1 MLLFYYVR
9 LQRAID
15 WYSTFFCL
23 YFRYSSSLQNGSRHL
38 NFFGAPLVTCLPEE
52 SLTKLD
58 IHAAVNSVLAPFL
71 RVKIKKES
79 SSCDQGEVAI
89 ERVMGN
95 GDACSS
101 PENDFLSSSNDMEL
115 DSQFRGN
122 YLHLWVMDER
132 FQNSTLLENVSF
144 TRAGRLVKLVLDWS
158 QIEYEFYDPSYLKDL
173 PEVFKSGFTAKKT
186 RQESISLF
194 SCLEAFLK
202 EEPLGPDDMWSVM
215 LYFGYVQFTFLSHYG

>member
-1 MLLFYYVR
+1 MVLTL
-9 LQRAID
+9 
-15 WYSTFFCL
+15 FFCL
-23 YFRYSSSLQNGSRHL
+23 YFRYSSSLQNVIRNPGFL
-38 NFFGAPLVTCLPEE
+38 GAPLVTCLPEE

-58 IHAAVNSVLAPFL
+58 IQAAVSNVLAPFL

-79 SSCDQGEVAI
+79 SSGGQGEVGI
-89 ERVMGN
+89 ERVMSN

-115 DSQFRGN
+115 DSQFRDN
-122 YLHLWVMDER
+122 SYLHLWVMDEK
-132 FQNSTLLENVSF
+132 FQNPTLLENVSF

-173 PEVFKSGFTAKKT
+173 PEVFKSGFTAKKN

-202 EEPLGPDDMWSVM
+202 EEPLGPDDMWSVCFILVM
-215 LYFGYVQFTFLSHYG
+215 CSLTF